1 MLSPEE
7 LEIIGLS
14 LRVAL
19 LGMLIGLPLSVGLGW
34 LLAKSSIRGRS
45 IIDALVTFPLV
56 MPPIVT
62 GYGLL
67 LLLGRD
73 GPIGGPLYDILG
85 LDLTF
90 TWVAAVLAAALMA
103 LPLMVRS
110 IEMAMAGVDHR
121 LELASRNLG
130 AGPIRTFFN
139 VTVPLSYRGILA
151 AVLLGFARGLGEF
164 GATVIVAGNIPG
176 RTQTL
181 PLGIFH
187 NIETGDDAAAIRLI
201 TISLLLAVMSLLI
214 HQRITRRRV
223 F

>member
-1 MLSPEE
+1 
-7 LEIIGLS
+7 
-14 LRVAL
+14 
-19 LGMLIGLPLSVGLGW
+19 MLIGLPVSISLGW
-34 LLAKSSIRGRS
+34 LLAKSSMRGKS

-56 MPPIVT
+56 MPPVVT

-67 LLLGRD
+67 LLLGRN
-73 GPIGGPLYDILG
+73 GPIGGPLYNSFG
-85 LDLTF
+85 LDLAF

-103 LPLMVRS
+103 LPLMVRA
-110 IEMAMAGVDHR
+110 IEVAMAGVDHR

-151 AVLLGFARGLGEF
+151 AVFLGFARGLGEF

-187 NIETGDDAAAIRLI
+187 NIETGDDAAAVRLI
-201 TISLLLAVMSLLI
+201 MISLLLAVVSLLI
-214 HQRITRRRV
+214 HQRIARRRA